1 MNRREPWAMGW
12 LIALVVLAL
21 LSSAWIAWQRSRVER
36 ANSVVE
42 LCMDYNEIDLY
53 SKIVGSEME
62 DCLRNLAELGLV
74 SVALGEDTIESMER
88 AGEVV
93 VVRGSE
99 ALALGSNG
107 GPYRGILLA
116 AAEME
121 VFSPSDTIVI
131 PCNADAASFL
141 AHRLPL
147 RTSDGPAISVI
158 KAGDATGYAI
168 SLPLDD
174 ALELNLGIRPLKMA
188 AVRAAG
194 LRAVVRYSNFPNVSE
209 KWIDSVMSISAVGGI
224 PDSVIFTG
232 TEVLGY
238 PRFISATVSGIDRL
252 NTVYGDIEFQNQ
264 AGGRQIARAFDYQTV
279 RVHSITR
286 AEVDRGL
293 STAAMRD
300 RYVRAARERN
310 IRVLY
315 VRPIMKP
322 IDERSLPELNRA
334 FVSDLASAITNQG
347 FSLGLAVPFGQPDPG
362 LTLMLLVVL
371 GIAAGCVMLL
381 DAIWELPFSICVG
394 LVAVF
399 AAGFAALWGMGYPLL
414 SRQVAA
420 LAAAIAFPS
429 LAAFVLLSPGK
440 SMKQKDSNSEE
451 SPEDSQECPA
461 GASWVGS
468 AAKKFIIASLF
479 CFAGGLMLAACL
491 TSRSFMVKGE
501 QFLGVKAMHV
511 APVLF
516 LLVAYWKRHARSG
529 NESLIASLSRLSK
542 SKVLVW
548 HLVAI
553 ALLGVAGLIYIAR
566 TGNTSSTIVSVPGWE
581 QKMRVALEKI
591 LPARPR
597 TKEFLVG
604 HPAFVLASALV
615 AMGETGL
622 ILPISI
628 LGLVG
633 QISLTNTFA
642 HIHTPI
648 GLTVVRVLIG
658 LGLGFA
664 VGLGV
669 TLVYRALA
677 ARIRRAAGREG

>member
-1 MNRREPWAMGW
+1 MNRREPWAIGW
-12 LIALVVLAL
+12 LVALVVLAS

-42 LCMDYNEIDLY
+42 LCMDYNEVDLY
-53 SKIVGSEME
+53 SKLVGLKME
-62 DCLRNLAELGLV
+62 ECLSSLAELGVV
-74 SVALGEDTIESMER
+74 SVALDEDTLESMES

-93 VVRGSE
+93 IVRGSE

-107 GPYRGILLA
+107 GPYRDILLA

-147 RTSDGPAISVI
+147 RTSDGPSISVI

-168 SLPLDD
+168 SLPIDD
-174 ALELNLGIRPLKMA
+174 ALELNLGIRPLKT
-188 AVRAAG
+188 AVARAAG
-194 LRAVVRYSNFPNVSE
+194 LRVAARYSNFPNVSE

-224 PDSVIFTG
+224 PDCVIFSG
-232 TEVLGY
+232 TQVLGY
-238 PRFISATVSGIDRL
+238 PRFVSATVRGFDRL
-252 NTVYGDIEFQNQ
+252 NTIYGDIEFQDQ
-264 AGGRQIARAFDYQTV
+264 AGGRQIAKAFDYQTV

-286 AEVDRGL
+286 AEIDRGL
-293 STAAMRD
+293 STATMRD

-322 IDERSLPELNRA
+322 IDERSLSELNRA
-334 FVSDLASAITNQG
+334 FMSDLTSALTNQG
-347 FSLGLAVPFGQPDPG
+347 FSLGSAVPFEQPDPG
-362 LTLMLLVVL
+362 LTPMLLVVL

-381 DAIWELPFSICVG
+381 DAIWDLPFSICVG

-414 SRQVAA
+414 SRQAAA

-429 LAAFVLLSPGK
+429 LAAFVLFSPSL
-440 SMKQKDSNSEE
+440 SMKQERSNTEQSGEPP
-451 SPEDSQECPA
+451 S

-468 AAKKFIIASLF
+468 AAKKFIVASLL

-491 TSRSFMVKGE
+491 TSRAFMVKGE

-511 APVLF
+511 VPVLF
-516 LLVAYWKRHARSG
+516 VLVAYWKRYARSG
-529 NESLIASLSRLSK
+529 NEPLTASLARLNRSR
-542 SKVLVW
+542 VLVW
-548 HLVAI
+548 HLVVI

-566 TGNTSSTIVSVPGWE
+566 TGNTSSVIMTVPRLE
-581 QKMRVALEKI
+581 QKMRVALERV

-604 HPAFVLASALV
+604 HPAFVLASALI
-615 AMGETGL
+615 ALGETGL

-628 LGLVG
+628 LGVVG

-648 GLTVVRVLIG
+648 GLTIVRVLTG
-658 LGLGFA
+658 LVLGFA
-664 VGLGV
+664 VGLLV
-669 TLVYRALA
+669 TFVYRAIA
-677 ARIRRAAGREG
+677 ARIRGAAGREV

>member
-1 MNRREPWAMGW
+1 MNRREPWAIGW
-12 LIALVVLAL
+12 LIALVVLAS

-42 LCMDYNEIDLY
+42 LCMDYNEVDLY
-53 SKIVGSEME
+53 SKLVGIKME
-62 DCLRNLAELGLV
+62 DCLRSLAELGVV
-74 SVALGEDTIESMER
+74 SVALGEDTLESMER

-93 VVRGSE
+93 VVRGSQ

-107 GPYRGILLA
+107 GPYRDILLA

-131 PCNADAASFL
+131 PCNVDAANLL

-147 RTSDGPAISVI
+147 RTNDGPAISVI

-168 SLPLDD
+168 SLPLDET
-174 ALELNLGIRPLKMA
+174 LKLNLGIRPSKTA
-188 AVRAAG
+188 AIRAAG
-194 LRAVVRYSNFPNVSE
+194 LRVVVRYSNFPGVSD
-209 KWIDSVMSISAVGGI
+209 KWIESVMSISAVGCI
-224 PDSVIFTG
+224 PDSVIFNG

-238 PRFISATVSGIDRL
+238 PRFVSATMRGLDRL
-252 NTVYGDIEFQNQ
+252 NTVYGDIEFQDQ
-264 AGGRQIARAFDYQTV
+264 AGRRQIARALDYKTV

-293 STAAMRD
+293 SVATMRD

-315 VRPIMKP
+315 ARPIMKP
-322 IDERSLPELNRA
+322 IDERSLPELNKA
-334 FVSDLASAITNQG
+334 FVSDLASAITDQG
-347 FSLGLAVPFGQPDPG
+347 FSLGPAVPFGQPDPG

-371 GIAAGCVMLL
+371 GIAAGSVMLL
-381 DAIWELPFSICVG
+381 DAIWDLSFSICVG

-414 SRQVAA
+414 TRQAAA
-420 LAAAIAFPS
+420 LAAAIVFPS
-429 LAAFVLLSPGK
+429 LAGFVLFSPNA
-440 SMKQKDSNSEE
+440 SAKQKEASSG
-451 SPEDSQECPA
+451 A
-461 GASWVGS
+461 GWVGS
-468 AAKKFIIASLF
+468 AWRKFIVASLLS
-479 CFAGGLMLAACL
+479 FAGGLMLAACL
-491 TSRSFMVKGE
+491 TSRAFMVKGE

-511 APVLF
+511 VPALF
-516 LLVAYWKRHARSG
+516 LLAAYWKRYARSG
-529 NESLIASLSRLSK
+529 DESLIASLARLNR

-548 HLVAI
+548 HLVVL

-566 TGNTSSTIVSVPGWE
+566 TGNTSSVIVAVPRLE
-581 QKMRVALEKI
+581 QKMRVALERV

-604 HPAFVLASALV
+604 HPAFVLASALIAV
-615 AMGETGL
+615 GETGL

-628 LGLVG
+628 LGLIG

-642 HIHTPI
+642 HIHTPV
-648 GLTVVRVLIG
+648 GLTIVRVLIG

-664 VGLGV
+664 IGLVV
-669 TLVYRALA
+669 TPVYRGIA
-677 ARIRRAAGREG
+677 ARIRRAAGRER